1 MPAAHRSL
9 RSALTGRVRLTAVA
23 SAAAALAAS
32 PSPSP
37 LPPAALAADP
47 AEPRGRGE
55 RPARAVLAPVA
66 RNPAD
71 RMLTRPIDDER
82 YDRSRRCTRAPRAG
96 TLALQAWLE
105 RNARGASWGIM
116 RCERLSAGS
125 FSLHADG
132 RALDWHLDASNPA
145 DRREAE
151 RLVALMLA
159 PDQLGNAHA
168 LARRMGLQEIIW
180 DCRSWWAGSEGM
192 DSYSVCLN
200 GAGELR
206 RRIDVTTAHRDHVH
220 FGLNL
225 AGAAPSHVRFW
236 ATADAGTL
244 DQGVA

>member
-1 MPAAHRSL
+1 MPPAHRSL
-9 RSALTGRVRLTAVA
+9 CRALSCRVPLAFA
-23 SAAAALAAS
+23 GAALALALALA
-32 PSPSP
+32 
-37 LPPAALAADP
+37 LPGAALAADP
-47 AEPRGRGE
+47 SQPTEPADRGE
-55 RPARAVLAPVA
+55 RPVAAPLAPVA
-66 RNPAD
+66 GNPAD
-71 RMLTRPIDDER
+71 RMLSRPIDEER

-132 RALDWHLDASNPA
+132 RALDWHLDASDPA
-145 DRREAE
+145 DRREAK
-151 RLVALMLA
+151 RLIALMLA
-159 PDQLGNAHA
+159 PDRLGNAHA

-200 GAGELR
+200 GDGELR

-220 FGLNL
+220 FGLSF
-225 AGAAPSHVRFW
+225 AGAARRTSFW
-236 ATADAGTL
+236 AR
-244 DQGVA
+244 

>member
-1 MPAAHRSL
+1 M
-9 RSALTGRVRLTAVA
+9 GRVMPRFRPAPIHARGVA
-23 SAAAALAAS
+23 SFLLFVVVAVVAGALVASVAKAAT
-32 PSPSP
+32 PS
-37 LPPAALAADP
+37 
-47 AEPRGRGE
+47 R
-55 RPARAVLAPVA
+55 VA
-66 RNPAD
+66 GNPAD
-71 RMLTRPIDDER
+71 RLASRPMDPER
-82 YDRSRRCTRAPRAG
+82 YDRSRRCTRGPRAG

-105 RNARGASWGIM
+105 RNARGTSWGIM

-132 RALDWHLDASNPA
+132 RALDWHLDARTPA

-151 RLVALMLA
+151 RLIALMLA
-159 PDQLGNAHA
+159 PDRFGEPHA

-220 FGLNL
+220 FGLSF
-225 AGAAPSHVRFW
+225 AGAARRTSFW
-236 ATADAGTL
+236 AR
-244 DQGVA
+244 

>member
-1 MPAAHRSL
+1 
-9 RSALTGRVRLTAVA
+9 
-23 SAAAALAAS
+23 
-32 PSPSP
+32 
-37 LPPAALAADP
+37 
-47 AEPRGRGE
+47 
-55 RPARAVLAPVA
+55 
-66 RNPAD
+66 
-71 RMLTRPIDDER
+71 MLSRPIDDER

-151 RLVALMLA
+151 RLIALMLA

-192 DSYSVCLN
+192 DGYSVCLN

-206 RRIDVTTAHRDHVH
+206 RRIDVDDRPPRPRPLRAEPRRRR
-220 FGLNL
+220 
-225 AGAAPSHVRFW
+225 PSHVLLGTLSRPLTGRRGRATLGGAGQAAAAGETSRRGKSGHHRAGW
-236 ATADAGTL
+236 SGNRPGETRGKVPQKHTADGAATAESRTGK
-244 DQGVA
+244 GEMVR